1 MSKVTIS
8 LAVFDELRE
17 IKEKFDNLVKDTR
30 EKIREEFVDKV
41 TEMAKEIG
49 RKDSIINEL
58 QNKNDELDK
67 TISNIRNDLCDIKL
81 NRSSIKVELD
91 ILKKRYRELYDRYL
105 RLLNRGLLARIF
117 REWLR
122 TSTRFPTSRGR
133 RTIRKTV
140 DSSLGKVTQTSRKHG
155 LTSRQ
160 IR

>member
-17 IKEKFDNLVKDTR
+17 IKEKFDNLVEDAR

-81 NRSSIKVELD
+81 NRSSIKIELD

-117 REWLR
+117 RKGE
-122 TSTRFPTSRGR
+122 SENA
-133 RTIRKTV
+133 
-140 DSSLGKVTQTSRKHG
+140 
-155 LTSRQ
+155 
-160 IR
+160 